1 VNFDLLIA
9 IACAVFYYRV
19 GQWEYG
25 RGFAVA
31 GLSVALWL
39 ASVPLL
45 GFGRVGALA
54 VQAGLFAGLTV
65 WNAKRRGL
73 R

>member
-1 VNFDLLIA
+1 VSVDLLIA
-9 IACAVFYYRV
+9 LACGVFYYRV

-25 RGFAVA
+25 RGFTVA

-39 ASVPLL
+39 LSVPLL

-54 VQAGLFAGLTV
+54 VQAGLFGALTV
-65 WNAKRRGL
+65 WNATRRGP